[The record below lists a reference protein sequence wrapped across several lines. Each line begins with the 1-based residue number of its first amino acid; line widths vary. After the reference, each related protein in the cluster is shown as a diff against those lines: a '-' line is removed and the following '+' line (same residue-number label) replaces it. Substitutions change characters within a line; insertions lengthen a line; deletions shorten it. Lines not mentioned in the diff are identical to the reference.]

1 MDRSDYQRVFDRIE
15 PPAELVERTGQMVSA
30 PRRPRRPVRRIIAA
44 AAAVCLLAA
53 LGGSFAIVET
63 VDPLTVKLETWNVA
77 ELATPVGASDSS
89 LGWTVTVDSVLGDS
103 WYAYILCTLSRDD
116 GTALTP
122 GSFGFHDWDFG
133 IPDGKNNSSSIHWL
147 ADGDL
152 TDNKAPFGFY
162 LSNQNSWDMNGT
174 TLHLTLEG
182 LSTASLGESW
192 ALMAGGGGKWEL
204 EFTLPAESTAEDF
217 APALAFRLGE
227 VEAVLETVRVSPLEV
242 WVECFSAEGA
252 FCMLNPAR
260 EDYDPEWANAN
271 RPCLVL
277 ADGTE
282 LYADGSGGGS
292 GDGSY
297 WYSGFRAAEKP
308 VAPEDITGL
317 RVGETVYPL
326 CLR

>member
-1 MDRSDYQRVFDRIE
+1 MYHAVNEGYCSRADWARSILR
-15 PPAELVERTGQMVSA
+15 LTGSRSTV
-30 PRRPRRPVRRIIAA
+30 RPVN
-44 AAAVCLLAA
+44 
-53 LGGSFAIVET
+53 T
-63 VDPLTVKLETWNVA
+63 PWVA
-77 ELATPVGASDSS
+77 KMP
-89 LGWTVTVDSVLGDS
+89 
-103 WYAYILCTLSRDD
+103 
-116 GTALTP
+116 
-122 GSFGFHDWDFG
+122 
-133 IPDGKNNSSSIHWL
+133 
-147 ADGDL
+147 
-152 TDNKAPFGFY
+152 
-162 LSNQNSWDMNGT
+162 QNGR
-174 TLHLTLEG
+174 

-242 WVECFSAEGA
+242 WMECFSAEGA

-277 ADGTE
+277 ADGTV

-292 GDGSY
+292 GEGSY